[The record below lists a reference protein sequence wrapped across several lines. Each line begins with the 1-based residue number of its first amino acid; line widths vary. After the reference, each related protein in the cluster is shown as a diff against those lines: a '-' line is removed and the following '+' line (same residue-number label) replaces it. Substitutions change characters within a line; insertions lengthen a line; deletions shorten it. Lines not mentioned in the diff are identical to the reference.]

1 LIDGEIPLSDREF
14 ERIRHRVHAEAG
26 IALSD
31 AKRTLVV
38 SRLSKILR
46 ALRISSF
53 DQYLDYLERQGSAG
67 DAQDFVNA
75 LTTNLT
81 RFFREDHHFTHLV
94 SYVDEL
100 VRHRPRIAAD
110 GRPRLRIWSAGCST
124 GQEAYTIALC
134 LLAAHPELRRWDFKI
149 LATDIDTNV
158 LAKAAAATYPASE
171 LNGLTPE
178 RAALF
183 ERDAAGSIRIP
194 APARALISFKP
205 LNLLGAWPVRGPF
218 DAIFCR
224 NVAIYF
230 DKQTQTQLFARL
242 GRVLAPSGY
251 LYIGHS
257 ENVGAASES
266 FVLAGKT
273 IYQARQAHKAK
284 DAA

>member
-14 ERIRHRVHAEAG
+14 ERIRRRVHAEAG
-26 IALSD
+26 ISLSD

-46 ALRISSF
+46 ALGIGSF
-53 DQYLDYLERQGSAG
+53 DEYLDYLERQGSPG

-81 RFFREDHHFTHLV
+81 RFFREDHHFAHLLR
-94 SYVDEL
+94 YVGEL
-100 VRHRPRIAAD
+100 LAQRPRIGAD
-110 GRPRLRIWSAGCST
+110 GKPRLRIWSAGCST

-134 LLAAHPELRRWDFKI
+134 LLAAYPELKRWDFKI

-158 LAKAAAATYPASE
+158 LAKAATGIYPAGE

-178 RAALF
+178 RVRLF
-183 ERDAAGSIRIP
+183 ERDAGGAIRIP
-194 APARALISFKP
+194 AAARALISFKP
-205 LNLLGAWPVRGPF
+205 LNLLGAWPMRGPF

-230 DKQTQTQLFARL
+230 DKQTQAQLFARL
-242 GRVLAPSGY
+242 GRVLAPGGY

-257 ENVGAASES
+257 ENVGAASEG

-273 IYQARQAHKAK
+273 IYQARQAHKK